1 MQQIAADA
9 LAMSLSEL
17 TSGWTVAPGVDPST
31 LTAARL
37 ALAGASIALGPG
49 AALRTTAPN
58 TKTAVA
64 GPALKSELQQLAEQA
79 HAAAAP
85 TTIAV
90 VRTPGLA
97 GPANPTGVPDWARGG
112 EVIDSYGPFQDA
124 AGGLHWVD
132 QLPITTSAQIGFAGA
147 AAPLGVL
154 PVADSVLTVLDS
166 ELTLGAGSVW
176 FLASLLGAAFPA
188 GAFTGFTITGG
199 TMACTKPL
207 VYQNGTYEAP
217 TGSTLTLTATLGPAQ
232 VSGSGGSPDAA
243 AASQP
248 PTAIVIEFT
257 ASTAVLK
264 TVGASGATAYGTNVN
279 LQWTGGAPTLGAALP
294 EVEIPC
300 TALHSEFT
308 FAQVLSEAFAP
319 SGSAPITDAAWTLP
333 LAATAITALPEAA
346 GPGAAR
352 LSLGTGATLTTG
364 LLADTIAVAGW
375 VLEIASGVLLVLAD
389 SAGTMSST
397 TLSLWPEAVP
407 AGRFATLEFDTVT
420 DSAFVLNAST
430 TAEITYTT
438 GALIAHLDR
447 PVDSAGTR
455 IPFTSQGGGTAA
467 LVVLGSQAPTLA
479 IITAT
484 TSTTDLPQLSL
495 TLENALLHVDSPSA
509 LIAWGT
515 LIGTQLSTGV
525 LAEAFNIAWILP
537 TLPDPYA
544 ATFETPLTVDPDT
557 ATQLGTLTATIS
569 WDGSQLPQM
578 TCALQTTVAGTSPS
592 LAVPPRAVTVN
603 PQDATQEEAPAGL
616 YPLALL
622 DLSTNVDLFGV
633 AIAPPLGQLA
643 LTGVGSGDQPQ
654 VVYDQLTESMAAST
668 QTTPAPFAVSD
679 MTLVFNGAD
688 VAVFAL
694 PQVTWESVE
703 AQAPPNPPGSAPNPP
718 VPIPAPGSDGPP
730 LLLAAPDNQQL
741 VAFAPQPVLTSS
753 ISNVAAG
760 TPFAAI
766 FSLPFGLAG
775 VIAEPNAPP
784 PRRVG
789 RRRRPLLSQFLAQ
802 GGTFT
807 SQTSTFA
814 LNGSTQL
821 SAAVSLT
828 VAPTT
833 SSIVNGA
840 DPIFA
845 GFLLP
850 AAGTGYLDELLGP
863 APAPAGYFPPGTSSS
878 VEEILFGDFGPTGAQ
893 PGVPLTRIDFS
904 GYGTSIFSEWLN
916 GLGAPP
922 KIIKVQF
929 ETTRGRTAY
938 EVIQAQSV
946 IYPYCVSVV
955 RTITMQRRNAGWVLC
970 TDSGW
975 QPVSSGLFQL
985 PTTTGTNPSTAT
997 VHLGALSGAFNVR
1010 NIAERGAP
1018 IVVDGLTYQ
1027 GVSFDADLGVAN
1039 VKVSTGGVPDE
1050 QLGTTVPSQQILGYV
1065 QLLPVG
1071 QPPTPQQL
1079 SDLVSN
1085 YGPFTPA
1092 VSFTAEVGNFGTGAA
1107 GTVLRC
1113 SAFEVAAATTSPSA
1127 SNPPLGVAL
1136 RGAPQ
1141 IPRGGG
1147 WSMGVRNA
1155 KDQAPSSL
1163 PDDFPVPVVQNN
1175 STPDMWNIA
1184 DVADIDS
1191 LQQPAKLY
1199 SLIHATGTN
1208 KVLFEAPQ
1216 IPATA
1221 LAAGSSAVPG
1231 LQFPQIPTPA
1241 AGAFANPGSP
1251 NLGDLASIL
1260 GSSGLFPSLTSAL
1273 SLFEAGDLP
1282 QIQTIPGGIQY
1293 AKNYTFPV
1301 DSSGNPTATSIVNL
1315 SNIIV
1320 ITLVYADTTQSPPTL
1335 ATLDY
1340 AVDSTASPSWTL
1352 SLGPLS
1358 AQVIVPAFSKDDPV
1372 LTITGS
1378 FYADEHTKAGL
1389 TNLNVTFGSA
1399 LALVKNVF
1407 SDLQALASYLPGGVG
1422 ANLDVS
1428 VSAGQLTVSDT
1439 FTVADLPLGLGD
1451 LTDVSLDLGLDVTL
1465 SPQSVNFL
1473 VGLGSTANPFN
1484 WIATPLAGNGFM
1496 NFGVQNNLPAFA
1508 IQAGIGLGCTID
1520 LAIASGSA
1528 AITVAVDLDVTAD
1541 SITLVAILTGQAS
1554 VDVLDGLASLSIT
1567 LSASLGFELTP
1578 VPIPQPQLNPPEL
1591 TIPAFAIDLLASC
1604 SVGIHISICWVV
1616 NVNWEGYWQFEQGFT
1631 TPSLTVAT

>member
-9 LAMSLSEL
+9 LAQSLSEL
-17 TSGWTVAPGVDPST
+17 TSGWTVAPGVDPRT

-49 AALRTTAPN
+49 AALRITAPN
-58 TKTAVA
+58 TQSAVA

-85 TTIAV
+85 TMIAV

-154 PVADSVLTVLDS
+154 PVTDSVLTVLDN

-207 VYQNGTYEAP
+207 VYQNDTYEAP
-217 TGSTLTLTATLGPAQ
+217 TGSTLILTATLGPAQ

-243 AASQP
+243 AAAAQP
-248 PTAIVIEFT
+248 PIAIVIEFT

-264 TVGASGATAYGTNVN
+264 TVGASGAIAYGTNVN
-279 LQWTGGAPTLGAALP
+279 LQWTGGAPTMGAALP

-319 SGSAPITDAAWTLP
+319 SGSAPITEAAWTLP

-389 SAGTMSST
+389 SAGTVSAT

-407 AGRFATLEFDTVT
+407 PGRFATLEFDTVT
-420 DSAFVLNAST
+420 DSAFVLTAST

-447 PVDSAGTR
+447 PLDSAGTR
-455 IPFTSQGGGTAA
+455 IPFTSQGDGTAA
-467 LVVLGSQAPTLA
+467 LVVLGSQASALA

-484 TSTTDLPQLSL
+484 TSTTNLPELSL

-509 LIAWGT
+509 LLAWGT
-515 LIGTQLSTGV
+515 LVGTQMNTGV

-544 ATFETPLTVDPDT
+544 ATFETPLAVDPDT
-557 ATQLGTLTATIS
+557 ASQLGRLTATIN

-578 TCALQTTVAGTSPS
+578 TCALQTTDAGTSPS
-592 LAVPPRAVTVN
+592 LAVPPRVVTVN
-603 PQDATQEEAPAGL
+603 PQDTTQEETPAGL

-643 LTGVGSGDQPQ
+643 LTGVGRES
-654 VVYDQLTESMAAST
+654 YDQLTESMVAST
-668 QTTPAPFAVSD
+668 QTTAAPFGVAD

-703 AQAPPNPPGSAPNPP
+703 AQAPPDPPGSAPSPP

-741 VAFAPQPVLTSS
+741 VAFAPQPVLTSC

-760 TPFAAI
+760 TPFAAV

-784 PRRVG
+784 PRRIG
-789 RRRRPLLSQFLAQ
+789 RRRRPLLSQFLSQ

-807 SQTSTFA
+807 SQTSTFP
-814 LNGSTQL
+814 LNASAQL
-821 SAAVSLT
+821 SSAVSLT
-828 VAPTT
+828 LAPTT
-833 SSIVNGA
+833 TSAVNGA
-840 DPIFA
+840 DPMFA

-850 AAGTGYLDELLGP
+850 AGQGYLNELLGQ
-863 APAPAGYFPPGTSSS
+863 APGGSSS
-878 VEEILFGDFGPTGAQ
+878 VKDILIGEFGPTPPRFSG
-893 PGVPLTRIDFS
+893 GVPLARIDFS

-975 QPVSSGLFQL
+975 QPVSSGLFQV
-985 PTTTGTNPSTAT
+985 PTATGTNPSTAT

-1050 QLGTTVPSQQILGYV
+1050 KLGTTVPSQQILGYV

-1147 WSMGVRNA
+1147 WSMGVRNS

-1191 LQQPAKLY
+1191 LQQPARLY

-1221 LAAGSSAVPG
+1221 LAAGNSAVPG
-1231 LQFPQIPTPA
+1231 LQFPQISTPA
-1241 AGAFANPGSP
+1241 PGGFANPGSP

-1260 GSSGLFPSLTSAL
+1260 GSSGLFPSLNSAL

-1282 QIQTIPGGIQY
+1282 QIQTMPGGIQY

-1301 DSSGNPTATSIVNL
+1301 DSSGNPTATSIVDL
-1315 SNIIV
+1315 SDIIV

-1358 AQVIVPAFSKDDPV
+1358 AQVIVPAFSKVDPV

-1428 VSAGQLTVSDT
+1428 ASAGQLTVSDT

-1473 VGLGSTANPFN
+1473 VGLGSTTNPFN

-1591 TIPAFAIDLLASC
+1591 TIPAFTIDLLASC

-1616 NVNWEGYWQFEQGFT
+1616 NVDWEGYWQFEQGFT